1 MLQLLDVF
9 LTIIHLVIILF
20 NLLGWI
26 PVYTRRAHL
35 VSILLTAASWFLLG
49 IWFGIGYCPITE
61 WQWKIKE
68 KLGETNLP
76 GSFIKYYG
84 DKITGS
90 NLSPAF
96 VNNITA
102 ICFALAF
109 TLSIYMN
116 FFNRQPKKSMRKTD
130 KR

>member
-1 MLQLLDVF
+1 MLQLLDVL

-35 VSILLTAASWFLLG
+35 VSIVLTAASWFFLG
-49 IWFGIGYCPITE
+49 IWFGIGYCPVTE

-68 KLGETNLP
+68 RLGETNLP
-76 GSFIKYYG
+76 DSFIKYYG

-90 NLSPAF
+90 NLDPAF
-96 VNNITA
+96 VNKMTA
-102 ICFALAF
+102 TCFLLAAV
-109 TLSIYMN
+109 LSIYMN
-116 FFNRQPKKSMRKTD
+116 FFNRHSKRKLPA
-130 KR
+130 KNN